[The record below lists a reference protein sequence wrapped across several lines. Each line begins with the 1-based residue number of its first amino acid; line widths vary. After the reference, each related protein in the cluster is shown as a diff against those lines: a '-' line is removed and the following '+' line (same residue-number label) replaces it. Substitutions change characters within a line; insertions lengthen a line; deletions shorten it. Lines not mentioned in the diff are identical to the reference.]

1 MGCDIHIV
9 LERHWKERDLWVGLH
24 EFPYMPAKALNT
36 YGVTLIHEFVGWNLC
51 TRDYNFFWAL
61 AGVRGGKGP
70 PGIPRGLPHDASTLP
85 LVTLDNDRGAHSH
98 SWMSLSD
105 LIPIII
111 RCKLGGQIPDAVANK
126 LLNKPETNIVDE
138 WIERWIELEEYGDY
152 RIGFAFDN

>member
-9 LERHWKERDLWVGLH
+9 LERHRKERDLWVGLH
-24 EFPYMPAKALNT
+24 EFSYMPAKALNIYDVAT
-36 YGVTLIHEFVGWNLC
+36 TQIIVGWNLC
-51 TRDYNFFWAL
+51 IRDYNFFWAL
-61 AGVRGGKGP
+61 AGVREGEGP
-70 PGIPRGLPHDASTLP
+70 PGIPRGLPHDASALS
-85 LVTLDNDRGAHSH
+85 LVTLDDDPDLHSH

-138 WIERWIELEEYGDY
+138 WIERWIEPEEYGDY
-152 RIGFAFDN
+152 RIVFAFDN